1 MKPYS
6 ARRSPGYT
14 AQAWVG
20 VPPHDPPLLKPTVYS
35 LQRFLRVP
43 LALPVRGWRS
53 GRLIARR
60 RIQRCVSSL
69 RAAGFLSERATL
81 MGDAMQP
88 RTWFCVSCA
97 LLICGVSYGCNR
109 TAKSSRVIKHARVAL
124 DGGGQGVGV
133 EFVFTNADMIRELI
147 VEPIAAAPVDEAY
160 ASLALVGTI
169 ELTDDQGHVD
179 RILLGLP
186 WGRVGTQNDTRTA
199 DFGMLRAEIKEAY
212 RRADW
217 HLSLKDE

>member
-1 MKPYS
+1 
-6 ARRSPGYT
+6 
-14 AQAWVG
+14 
-20 VPPHDPPLLKPTVYS
+20 
-35 LQRFLRVP
+35 
-43 LALPVRGWRS
+43 
-53 GRLIARR
+53 
-60 RIQRCVSSL
+60 
-69 RAAGFLSERATL
+69 
-81 MGDAMQP
+81 
-88 RTWFCVSCA
+88 
-97 LLICGVSYGCNR
+97 
-109 TAKSSRVIKHARVAL
+109 
-124 DGGGQGVGV
+124 
-133 EFVFTNADMIRELI
+133 MIRELI